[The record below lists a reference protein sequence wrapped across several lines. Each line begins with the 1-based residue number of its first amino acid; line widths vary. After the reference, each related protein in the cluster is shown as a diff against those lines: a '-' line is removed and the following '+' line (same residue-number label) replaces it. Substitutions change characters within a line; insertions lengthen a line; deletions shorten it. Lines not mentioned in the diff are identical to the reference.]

1 MHTVHLNRSS
11 GGGDGWGGEL
21 LLREDYPDEVH
32 IDAAALGKVVPLFLL
47 RLATFIHWHAT
58 QGRTVTLTW
67 PRDPIVGAHAE
78 RMGLRAWLP
87 TDAIV
92 GFQMPAHQGSD
103 DVVLPITQLREPT
116 EIDSLADP
124 LLNVITAHTRA
135 VAALAAAFHM
145 AVSELCGNAVEHGAN
160 PTGAFIAAQLTEGPR
175 RLSLAVADLGMGI
188 PEHVR
193 QQYPEWDHDPHAIA
207 NATQERVSGTGRSDR
222 GFGFSEILREALASA
237 MNAAEINIRSCRGH
251 LCINIAGERVVPQGW
266 ETAYKRGSWISYEL
280 TAAGP

>member
-1 MHTVHLNRSS
+1 MHSVRLSRSS

-21 LLREDYPDEVH
+21 LLREDYPDDLH
-32 IDAAALGKVVPLFLL
+32 IDAAALGDVVPLFLL

-67 PRDPIVGAHAE
+67 PRDPVVGAHVE

-92 GFQMPAHQGSD
+92 GFQGPISQSS
-103 DVVLPITQLREPT
+103 DVVLPVTQLREPT

-124 LLNVITAHTRA
+124 LLDVITAHA
-135 VAALAAAFHM
+135 KGVAALASAFHM
-145 AVSELCGNAVEHGAN
+145 GVSELCGNAVEHGAN
-160 PTGAFIAAQLTEGPR
+160 PTGAFIAAQLRDDPR
-175 RLSLAVADLGMGI
+175 RLSLAVGDLGMGI

-207 NATQERVSGTGRSDR
+207 NATQERISGTGRSDR
-222 GFGFSEILREALASA
+222 GFGFNEVLRETLASTL
-237 MNAAEINIRSCRGH
+237 NAAEINIRSCRGH
-251 LCINIAGERVVPQGW
+251 VRINIAGERVVPHGW

-280 TAAGP
+280 TAAGE